1 GKKLLLGMEGVNSPV
16 KAEDVPGGGGDSGG
30 GSGSGSHASG
40 ADSDGPGGD
49 TLKVG
54 AVGLLVALAA
64 LFGLRRIF
72 RRR

>member
-1 GKKLLLGMEGVNSPV
+1 M
-16 KAEDVPGGGGDSGG
+16 PGGGGDSGG